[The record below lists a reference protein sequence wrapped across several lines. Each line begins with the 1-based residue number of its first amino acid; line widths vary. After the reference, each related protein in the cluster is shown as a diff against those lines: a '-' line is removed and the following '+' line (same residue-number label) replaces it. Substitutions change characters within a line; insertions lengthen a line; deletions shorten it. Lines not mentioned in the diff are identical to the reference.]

1 MVRQLIGVAV
11 AAALLL
17 AAGCGGGSSVA
28 PATLVSE
35 SAAATG
41 RIRSF
46 HFTLDIEGV
55 PRSSSGLQL
64 DAAEGDAVVPDRLH
78 AEVTGNFAGIPLT
91 TELASVGG
99 KLWIKNPLSGS
110 WTAVDVGTTP
120 GFLLAP
126 KQGVLGVMQAV
137 KGLERDGSEDVGGVA
152 TERLRGRAPAA
163 KVAPLVAVSPGPG
176 SVKVT
181 LWIGKDD
188 KILRR
193 IQVSGP
199 VAAGE
204 PASASRVV
212 EVSRFDEKVRIEAPK
227 GAT

>member
-1 MVRQLIGVAV
+1 MARQLIGVAV
-11 AAALLL
+11 AATVLF
-17 AAGCGGGSSVA
+17 AAGCGGSSSVA
-28 PATLVSE
+28 PVTLVAE

-41 RIRSF
+41 KVKSF

-64 DAAEGDAVVPDRLH
+64 DAAEGDAVVPDRLQ
-78 AEVTGNFAGIPLT
+78 AEVSGNFAGIPLT

-99 KLWIKNPLSGS
+99 KLWIKNPLSGA
-110 WTAVDVGTTP
+110 WTTVDVGTTP
-120 GFLLAP
+120 GFLLDP
-126 KQGVLGVMQAV
+126 KQGVLGVMRAV
-137 KGLERDGSEDVGGVA
+137 RDLERDGSEDVGGVA
-152 TERLRGRAPAA
+152 TVRLRGTAPAA
-163 KVAPLVAVSPGPG
+163 KVAPLVAVSPGHG
-176 SVKVT
+176 SVDVT

-212 EVSRFDEKVRIEAPK
+212 EVSRFGEKVRIEAPR
-227 GAT
+227 GST